1 MQGRNG
7 NVSEDSG
14 QTHSWTSAWAQYVG
28 RHILPKCQ
36 RRFRKPE
43 SQEFGDVTMYVLAI
57 VFFIFPAFSCLPTH
71 SDGKRQSSGRKRE
84 HRLQWVLHRVRQ
96 IPACGAKESAESSEL
111 WYGRATNEL
120 IAVQKVIWIPTSLVL
135 HSLRPSA
142 RCHTDQGG
150 LEFGSG

>member
-43 SQEFGDVTMYVLAI
+43 SQEFGDVTI
-57 VFFIFPAFSCLPTH
+57 
-71 SDGKRQSSGRKRE
+71 DGKRQSSGRKRE